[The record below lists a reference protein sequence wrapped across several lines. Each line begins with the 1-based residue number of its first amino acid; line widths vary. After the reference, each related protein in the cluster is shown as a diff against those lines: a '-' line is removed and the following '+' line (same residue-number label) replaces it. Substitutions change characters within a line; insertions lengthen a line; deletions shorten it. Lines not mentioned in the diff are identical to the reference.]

1 MRLASLI
8 GSGVV
13 YLSELSLSWS
23 AAGVVLSGLG
33 MEVANSRAEVASD
46 EPRGQKI
53 YCSSKLGRILQTS
66 SDVPSAKCQV
76 PRLGGMKNEERR
88 HEV

>member
-8 GSGVV
+8 GSGIV

-33 MEVANSRAEVASD
+33 MEVANRRAEGVAA
-46 EPRGQKI
+46 
-53 YCSSKLGRILQTS
+53 L
-66 SDVPSAKCQV
+66 
-76 PRLGGMKNEERR
+76 
-88 HEV
+88 